1 MGGRV
6 LKSHP
11 RVAAYGTL
19 DELNATLGLLRAHL
33 TDGELAHSIKAI
45 QEDLFVLGA
54 ELATAP
60 NHRPPVRLPAARV
73 RALERQIDRFQQE
86 APAPPLFIL
95 PGGMPAAALAHF
107 ARTVCRRAERQV
119 VALAER
125 EPVRPTILRYL
136 NRLSDWLFAFALV
149 LNRRAGLT
157 ETPWRGRRSTS
168 SQERHAEKRTLL
180 S

>member
-1 MGGRV
+1 M
-6 LKSHP
+6 
-11 RVAAYGTL
+11 AAYGTL
-19 DELNATLGLLRAHL
+19 DELNATLGLLQAHL
-33 TDGELAHSIKAI
+33 TDRKLARSIQAI

-60 NHRPPVRLPAARV
+60 NHRPPVRLPATRV
-73 RALERQIDRFQQE
+73 KALERQIDRFQQE
-86 APAPPLFIL
+86 APTPLLFIL
-95 PGGMPAAALAHF
+95 PGGTLAAALAHF

-136 NRLSDWLFAFALV
+136 NRLSDWLFALALV

-157 ETPWRGRRSTS
+157 ETHWRGRRSTLP
-168 SQERHAEKRTLL
+168 QKRRTEERTL
-180 S
+180 SP